1 MSNARAT
8 PPGPRPS
15 GGHRRGAGQAPEVPS
30 ITSAPEPLEE
40 DQARRTRRYLVQMG
54 IRIVCFIGAVLVD
67 VLWIRLVLVAA
78 AVVLPYSAVLF
89 ANAGRDRVSY
99 DTSPMVDVAPAELA
113 ASAQEHPPSGPAAG
127 SGPETFDG
135 PHRVV
140 EHRDDDPA
148 PAAADETA
156 GHAPHETPHASPD
169 ESPHETPH
177 ENPGG
182 TR

>member
-8 PPGPRPS
+8 SPGPRPS
-15 GGHRRGAGQAPEVPS
+15 GGRRHGADQGAEVPS

-40 DQARRTRRYLVQMG
+40 DQARRTRRYLIQMG
-54 IRIVCFIGAVLVD
+54 IRIVCFVGAVLVD

-99 DTSPMVDVAPAELA
+99 DTSPMVDVAPTEITA
-113 ASAQEHPPSGPAAG
+113 ADPTR
-127 SGPETFDG
+127 PEPFGGDG
-135 PHRVV
+135 HRVV
-140 EHRDDDPA
+140 EHEDDTDEAGRPDGEQPARDTPVHDKP
-148 PAAADETA
+148 ADEK
-156 GHAPHETPHASPD
+156 
-169 ESPHETPH
+169 
-177 ENPGG
+177 PGG

>member
-8 PPGPRPS
+8 SPGPRPS
-15 GGHRRGAGQAPEVPS
+15 GGRRHGADQVPEVPS

-40 DQARRTRRYLVQMG
+40 DQARRTRRYLIQMG
-54 IRIVCFIGAVLVD
+54 IRIVCFVGAVLVD

-89 ANAGRDRVSY
+89 ANAGRDRVTY
-99 DTSPMVDVAPAELA
+99 DTSPMVDVAPAELTT
-113 ASAQEHPPSGPAAG
+113 SAQDGTTPRRRET

-140 EHRDDDPA
+140 EHQDDEPTD
-148 PAAADETA
+148 
-156 GHAPHETPHASPD
+156 
-169 ESPHETPH
+169 
-177 ENPGG
+177 ENPTDVDPTDVDPTDENSGG

>member
-8 PPGPRPS
+8 SPGSRPS
-15 GGHRRGAGQAPEVPS
+15 GDRRHGADRDAEVPS

-67 VLWIRLVLVAA
+67 ELWIRLVLVAA

-99 DTSPMVDVAPAELA
+99 DTSPMVDVAPTALPAPEPRPA
-113 ASAQEHPPSGPAAG
+113 APTGPA
-127 SGPETFDG
+127 TFDDG
-135 PHRVV
+135 THRVV
-140 EHRDDDPA
+140 EHQDDVAEGAADDPGEGDG
-148 PAAADETA
+148 PTDE
-156 GHAPHETPHASPD
+156 
-169 ESPHETPH
+169 
-177 ENPGG
+177 NRGG
-182 TR
+182 DR

>member
-8 PPGPRPS
+8 SPGPRPS
-15 GGHRRGAGQAPEVPS
+15 GGRRHGADQGAEVPS

-54 IRIVCFIGAVLVD
+54 IRIVCFLGAIAADGWVRWTLVVL
-67 VLWIRLVLVAA
+67 

-99 DTSPMVDVAPAELA
+99 DTSPMVDVAPTELT
-113 ASAQEHPPSGPAAG
+113 ASAQGDADPHRQEA

-140 EHRDDDPA
+140 EHQDDPA
-148 PAAADETA
+148 DE
-156 GHAPHETPHASPD
+156 D
-169 ESPHETPH
+169 EDEN

>member
-8 PPGPRPS
+8 SPGPRPS
-15 GGHRRGAGQAPEVPS
+15 GGRRHGADHGAEVPS

-40 DQARRTRRYLVQMG
+40 DQARRTRRYLIQMG
-54 IRIVCFIGAVLVD
+54 IRIVCFVGAVLVD

-99 DTSPMVDVAPAELA
+99 DTSPMVDVAPTEITAGDRGPA
-113 ASAQEHPPSGPAAG
+113 DPHRPDPSGPE
-127 SGPETFDG
+127 SFDG

-140 EHRDDDPA
+140 EHQDDPT
-148 PAAADETA
+148 DED
-156 GHAPHETPHASPD
+156 PNDEDPND
-169 ESPHETPH
+169 ESA
-177 ENPGG
+177 GG
-182 TR
+182 SR

>member
-15 GGHRRGAGQAPEVPS
+15 GNHRHGGDRGAEVPS

-67 VLWIRLVLVAA
+67 ELWVRLVLVAA

-99 DTSPMVDVAPAELA
+99 DTSPVSDVPPAELPGPLPA
-113 ASAQEHPPSGPAAG
+113 PDRHDPAGPGSFDSG
-127 SGPETFDG
+127 
-135 PHRVV
+135 HRVV
-140 EHRDDDPA
+140 EHQDDDGDDRDTQDDAHTQGDAGDRDGAGGPT
-148 PAAADETA
+148 DE
-156 GHAPHETPHASPD
+156 
-169 ESPHETPH
+169 
-177 ENPGG
+177 NRGG
-182 TR
+182 DR

>member
-1 MSNARAT
+1 VSNARET
-8 PPGPRPS
+8 SPGGPRPS
-15 GGHRRGAGQAPEVPS
+15 GGRRHGADPGAEVPS

-40 DQARRTRRYLVQMG
+40 DQARRTRRYLIQMG
-54 IRIVCFIGAVLVD
+54 IRIVCFVGAVLVD

-99 DTSPMVDVAPAELA
+99 DTSPMVDVAPSELA
-113 ASAQEHPPSGPAAG
+113 APAQDGTASRVPGA

-140 EHRDDDPA
+140 EHQDDDPTDDSTDDG
-148 PAAADETA
+148 PTDEDPR
-156 GHAPHETPHASPD
+156 G
-169 ESPHETPH
+169 
-177 ENPGG
+177 ENSGG
-182 TR
+182 IR

>member
-8 PPGPRPS
+8 SPGPRPS
-15 GGHRRGAGQAPEVPS
+15 GGRRHGADQGAEVPS

-40 DQARRTRRYLVQMG
+40 DQARRTHRYLVQMG
-54 IRIVCFIGAVLVD
+54 IRVICFLGAIAVGDTWVRWVLV
-67 VLWIRLVLVAA
+67 VA

-99 DTSPMVDVAPAELA
+99 DTSPMVDVAPTELTASTQEPAQDDA
-113 ASAQEHPPSGPAAG
+113 APHRQEG

-140 EHRDDDPA
+140 EHQDDPA
-148 PAAADETA
+148 DENEDTN
-156 GHAPHETPHASPD
+156 
-169 ESPHETPH
+169 

>member
-8 PPGPRPS
+8 SPGPRPS
-15 GGHRRGAGQAPEVPS
+15 GGRRHGADQVAGVPS
-30 ITSAPEPLEE
+30 ITSAPESLEE
-40 DQARRTRRYLVQMG
+40 DQARRTRRYLIQMG
-54 IRIVCFIGAVLVD
+54 IRIVCFVGAVLVD

-99 DTSPMVDVAPAELA
+99 DTSPMVDVPPAEIAAPATDDPA
-113 ASAQEHPPSGPAAG
+113 PGGTRASGPD
-127 SGPETFDG
+127 TFDG

-140 EHRDDDPA
+140 EHQDDPT
-148 PAAADETA
+148 DEDPTNQ
-156 GHAPHETPHASPD
+156 D
-169 ESPHETPH
+169 
-177 ENPGG
+177 PGG